1 MGTSL
6 RFSFIKALEKNAFKV
21 FAFSILVTD
30 KSSCLSSN
38 VLIPD
43 TFLTL
48 DVTYF
53 HNFFGL
59 HLLSSASIRS

>member
-1 MGTSL
+1 ME
-6 RFSFIKALEKNAFKV
+6 RFSFIKALDKNAFKV
-21 FAFSILVTD
+21 LAFSLLLTD
-30 KSSCLSSN
+30 KSPRSSSN

-53 HNFFGL
+53 QNFVGL